1 MLVVR
6 LMARIEEEFDR
17 RWPLTVLFETPT
29 LGQLAAVV
37 RGEHRESSSS
47 ALVALEPR
55 GSRPPFF
62 CVHGINGTSQIF
74 RDLARRLGY
83 DQPFYA
89 LRAPGLEE
97 AAEFTP
103 SIEAMAGRYLES
115 VRQVRPTG
123 PYLLGGWSFGC
134 AVAFE
139 MAQQLTRAGGR
150 VALLALFDG
159 VPPGEAGYEPP
170 ESDAEL
176 LVEHLHMNEGRSIDV
191 PGCEIEGL
199 SPEKSLRWVVERA
212 RASGLLPPEL
222 DLERLKRLLAGYR
235 ARSAAYRAY
244 RPEVYPGRISLFHA
258 GASAGD
264 AAARKQLHKEMARG
278 WGRLAAEPIAVCDVE
293 GSHVL
298 MFKEPVVRE
307 VAERLHIAVDG
318 VLAGET

>member
-1 MLVVR
+1 MVPAAYIRLATLPLTASGKVDYRALPEPESSPERKASVPPRDEIERRLARLWEELLDIESVSVDDDFFELGGHSLLVVR

-17 RWPLTVLFETPT
+17 SWPLTVLFETPT

-62 CVHGINGTSQIF
+62 CVHGIDGTSQIF

-115 VRQVRPTG
+115 VRQVRPAG

-134 AVAFE
+134 AGAFE
-139 MAQQLTRAGGR
+139 MAQQLTRAGER
-150 VALLALFDG
+150 VALLVLFDG
-159 VPPGEAGYEPP
+159 GPPGEAGYEPP
-170 ESDAEL
+170 ANDAGL
-176 LVEHLHMNEGRSIDV
+176 LSEHLHVPRSIPV
-191 PGCEIEGL
+191 VFRSSAPGRRRGMWRDSSSMCSCSRSLWYGRWQRSSILPSTGCL
-199 SPEKSLRWVVERA
+199 PEKPGEVE
-212 RASGLLPPEL
+212 P
-222 DLERLKRLLAGYR
+222 
-235 ARSAAYRAY
+235 
-244 RPEVYPGRISLFHA
+244 
-258 GASAGD
+258 
-264 AAARKQLHKEMARG
+264 
-278 WGRLAAEPIAVCDVE
+278 
-293 GSHVL
+293 
-298 MFKEPVVRE
+298 
-307 VAERLHIAVDG
+307 
-318 VLAGET
+318 T